1 MNTRILL
8 VEDDERLAE
17 LPAEYLT
24 KNDLQVSVEPRGD
37 VAETRIL
44 AEQPDLVILDV
55 MLPGKDGFEVCRAVR
70 SQYRGVILMLTA
82 RDEDFDQFL
91 GLDMGAD
98 DYIAKPVQP
107 RVLLARIKALLRRLP
122 SPGEAASGESDSMVF
137 GQFKISQATRTA
149 SLAGETIDLTTAEFD
164 LLWLLANHAG
174 NVLSRDDLLQEQRSL
189 GLARSL
195 FRVSLPRWRGSRYSL
210 SKLFF
215 NFYLLAMGSFVAI
228 AFTADFVIST
238 AQRGITDDYAR
249 RFMRGTITMIE
260 DELFRQPRRDWQKR
274 IKEIDEKFSY
284 KLGIVE
290 RISLDRTLTPTQ
302 VVKLDAGDIAI
313 DHDGDIMYHR
323 LGTSS
328 QVLAVGPLA
337 SNRNPELKDR
347 LPLELRLRLLTWSLT
362 GLIFGIALWFWVRPG
377 WRDLES
383 LRQTA
388 RDLGDGKFETR
399 SPAAR
404 SQLFAP
410 LSDTMNSMTE
420 RVQHLLATHRE
431 LSCGIS
437 HELRTP
443 ITRMRFALEMLSE
456 TDERAERERLWAMME
471 ADLDELDQLIDT
483 SLTYARF
490 EREAPEAHL
499 STVKFAEWL
508 TDEVDAV
515 RLLGRQLEVTVDT
528 GKLPENLCADLDR
541 KAMPYALRNLLRNA
555 FKYDPKRS
563 SVNAE
568 MAGDNILLHVDD
580 DGIGIPPE
588 EREHVFSAFT
598 RLDRSRDRS
607 TGGYGLG
614 LAIARRVLE
623 LHGGTA
629 TADSSLLCGARLTL
643 SWKAHQ

>member
-1 MNTRILL
+1 MTGT
-8 VEDDERLAE
+8 EAPPPESTGKER
-17 LPAEYLT
+17 
-24 KNDLQVSVEPRGD
+24 G
-37 VAETRIL
+37 
-44 AEQPDLVILDV
+44 
-55 MLPGKDGFEVCRAVR
+55 
-70 SQYRGVILMLTA
+70 
-82 RDEDFDQFL
+82 
-91 GLDMGAD
+91 
-98 DYIAKPVQP
+98 
-107 RVLLARIKALLRRLP
+107 
-122 SPGEAASGESDSMVF
+122 
-137 GQFKISQATRTA
+137 
-149 SLAGETIDLTTAEFD
+149 
-164 LLWLLANHAG
+164 
-174 NVLSRDDLLQEQRSL
+174 L

-228 AFTADFVIST
+228 AFTADFVISA

-249 RFMRGTITMIE
+249 RFMRGTITLIE
-260 DELFRQPRRDWQKR
+260 DELFSHPRREWPKT
-274 IKEIDEKFSY
+274 ITTLDEKFSY
-284 KLGIVE
+284 RLGIVE
-290 RISLDRTLTPTQ
+290 RMTLDHKLTADQ
-302 VVKLDAGDIAI
+302 VNKLDAGDIAI

-328 QVLAVGPLA
+328 QVLVVGPLA

-347 LPLELRLRLLTWSLT
+347 LPLELRLRLLTWSLI
-362 GLIFGIALWFWVRPG
+362 GVIFAIALWFWIRPV
-377 WRDLES
+377 WRDLEA

-388 RDLGDGKFETR
+388 RDLGDGHFDAR

-404 SQLFAP
+404 TQLFAP
-410 LSDTMNSMTE
+410 LSDTMNSMAE
-420 RVQHLLATHRE
+420 RIRQLLATHRE

-443 ITRMRFALEMLSE
+443 IARMRFALEMLSE

-499 STVKFAEWL
+499 STVKFADWL
-508 TDEVDAV
+508 SDEIDSV
-515 RLLGRQLEVTVDT
+515 RLLGHQLEVVVDT
-528 GKLPENLCADLDR
+528 DKLPENLCVDLDR

-555 FKYDPKRS
+555 FKYAGKRI

-568 MAGDNILLHVDD
+568 MVGDTIQIHVDD

-588 EREHVFSAFT
+588 EREHIFSAFT

-629 TADSSLLCGARLTL
+629 TADASPLGGARFTLT
-643 SWKAHQ
+643 WKAHR

>member
-1 MNTRILL
+1 MTGTEPTP
-8 VEDDERLAE
+8 ED
-17 LPAEYLT
+17 
-24 KNDLQVSVEPRGD
+24 S
-37 VAETRIL
+37 
-44 AEQPDLVILDV
+44 
-55 MLPGKDGFEVCRAVR
+55 
-70 SQYRGVILMLTA
+70 
-82 RDEDFDQFL
+82 
-91 GLDMGAD
+91 GA
-98 DYIAKPVQP
+98 KEHNQ
-107 RVLLARIKALLRRLP
+107 
-122 SPGEAASGESDSMVF
+122 
-137 GQFKISQATRTA
+137 
-149 SLAGETIDLTTAEFD
+149 
-164 LLWLLANHAG
+164 
-174 NVLSRDDLLQEQRSL
+174 

-195 FRVSLPRWRGSRYSL
+195 FRVSLPRWRGGRYSL

-249 RFMRGTITMIE
+249 RFMRGTITLIE
-260 DELFRQPRRDWQKR
+260 DELFRQPRRDWQKK
-274 IKEIDEKFSY
+274 IKELDEKFSY
-284 KLGIVE
+284 NLGIVE
-290 RISLDRTLTPTQ
+290 RITLDRMLTPSQ
-302 VVKLDAGDIAI
+302 VIKLDAGDIAI

-328 QVLAVGPLA
+328 QVLVVGPLA
-337 SNRNPELKDR
+337 SNRNPELNDR
-347 LPLELRLRLLTWSLT
+347 LPLELRLRLLTWSLI
-362 GLIFGIALWFWVRPG
+362 GVIFAIALWFWIRPI
-377 WRDLES
+377 WRDLET

-388 RDLGDGKFETR
+388 LDLGDGHFDAR

-404 SQLFAP
+404 TQLFAP
-410 LSDTMNSMTE
+410 LSDTMNSMAD
-420 RVQHLLATHRE
+420 RIRQLLATHRE

-443 ITRMRFALEMLSE
+443 IARMRFALEMLSE
-456 TDERAERERLWAMME
+456 TAEREERERLWAMME

-490 EREAPEAHL
+490 EREAPQPHF
-499 STVKFAEWL
+499 SSVQFADWL
-508 TDEVDAV
+508 TDEVDSV
-515 RLLGRQLEVTVDT
+515 RLLGRQLDVVVDT
-528 GKLPENLCADLDR
+528 EKLPENLFVDLDR

-555 FKYDPKRS
+555 FKYASKRI

-568 MAGDNILLHVDD
+568 LVGENMLIHVDD

-588 EREHVFSAFT
+588 EREHIFSAFT

-629 TADSSLLCGARLTL
+629 IADASPLGGARFTL
-643 SWKAHQ
+643 SWKARQ

>member
-1 MNTRILL
+1 MTGT
-8 VEDDERLAE
+8 D
-17 LPAEYLT
+17 T
-24 KNDLQVSVEPRGD
+24 
-37 VAETRIL
+37 
-44 AEQPDLVILDV
+44 
-55 MLPGKDGFEVCRAVR
+55 
-70 SQYRGVILMLTA
+70 
-82 RDEDFDQFL
+82 
-91 GLDMGAD
+91 
-98 DYIAKPVQP
+98 
-107 RVLLARIKALLRRLP
+107 
-122 SPGEAASGESDSMVF
+122 PGES
-137 GQFKISQATRTA
+137 KPTR
-149 SLAGETIDLTTAEFD
+149 E
-164 LLWLLANHAG
+164 N
-174 NVLSRDDLLQEQRSL
+174 NQ

-195 FRVSLPRWRGSRYSL
+195 FRVTLPRWRGSRYSL
-210 SKLFF
+210 SRLFF

-228 AFTADFVIST
+228 AFTADFIIST

-249 RFMRGTITMIE
+249 RFMRGTITLIE
-260 DELFRQPRRDWQKR
+260 DELFRHPRRDWQKT
-274 IKEIDEKFSY
+274 IQEIDEKFSY
-284 KLGIVE
+284 NLDIVE

-302 VVKLDAGDIAI
+302 VIKLDAGDIAI

-328 QVLAVGPLA
+328 KVLVVGPLA
-337 SNRNPELKDR
+337 SNRNPELRDR
-347 LPLELRLRLLTWSLT
+347 LPLELRLRLLTWSLI
-362 GLIFGIALWFWVRPG
+362 GVIFAIALWFWIRPV
-377 WRDLES
+377 WRDLEA

-388 RDLGDGKFETR
+388 RDLGDGHFEAR

-404 SQLFAP
+404 TQLFAP
-410 LSDTMNSMTE
+410 LSDTMNSMAE
-420 RVQHLLATHRE
+420 RIRQLLATHRE

-443 ITRMRFALEMLSE
+443 IARMRFALEMLTE
-456 TDERAERERLWAMME
+456 TDERDERERLWAMME

-490 EREAPEAHL
+490 EREAPEAHF
-499 STVKFAEWL
+499 SSVKFAEWL
-508 TDEVDAV
+508 ADEVDSV
-515 RLLGRQLEVTVDT
+515 RLLGRRLEVTVDT
-528 GKLPENLCADLDR
+528 SRLPENICVDLDR

-555 FKYDPKRS
+555 FKYASQRI

-568 MAGDNILLHVDD
+568 LVGNDIHIHVDD

-588 EREHVFSAFT
+588 EREHIFSAFT

-629 TADSSLLCGARLTL
+629 TADASPLGGARLTL

>member
-1 MNTRILL
+1 MTGT
-8 VEDDERLAE
+8 EGGAPEKAE
-17 LPAEYLT
+17 GE
-24 KNDLQVSVEPRGD
+24 N
-37 VAETRIL
+37 
-44 AEQPDLVILDV
+44 
-55 MLPGKDGFEVCRAVR
+55 
-70 SQYRGVILMLTA
+70 SQ
-82 RDEDFDQFL
+82 
-91 GLDMGAD
+91 
-98 DYIAKPVQP
+98 
-107 RVLLARIKALLRRLP
+107 
-122 SPGEAASGESDSMVF
+122 
-137 GQFKISQATRTA
+137 
-149 SLAGETIDLTTAEFD
+149 
-164 LLWLLANHAG
+164 
-174 NVLSRDDLLQEQRSL
+174 

-195 FRVSLPRWRGSRYSL
+195 FRVSLPRWRGGRYSL

-249 RFMRGTITMIE
+249 RFMRGTITLIE
-260 DELFRQPRRDWQKR
+260 DELFRVPRSTWQRK
-274 IKEIDEKFSY
+274 IKDLDEKFSY
-284 KLGIVE
+284 KLDIVE
-290 RISLDRTLTPTQ
+290 RITLDRRLTPLQ
-302 VVKLDAGDIAI
+302 VDKLDAGDIAI

-328 QVLAVGPLA
+328 QVLVVGPLA
-337 SNRNPELKDR
+337 SNRNPETTER
-347 LPLELRLRLLTWSLT
+347 LPLELRLRLLTWSLI
-362 GLIFGIALWFWVRPG
+362 GLIFGIALWFWVRPV
-377 WRDLES
+377 WRDLET

-388 RDLGDGKFETR
+388 RDLGDGNFEAR
-399 SPAAR
+399 SPQAR

-410 LSDTMNSMTE
+410 LSDTMNSMAE
-420 RVQHLLATHRE
+420 RVQQLLATHRE

-443 ITRMRFALEMLSE
+443 IARMRFALEMLTE
-456 TDERAERERLWAMME
+456 TDEAGERQRLWSMME
-471 ADLDELDQLIDT
+471 ADLDELDHLIDT

-490 EREAPEAHL
+490 EREAPAPHFA
-499 STVKFAEWL
+499 SVAFAEWL

-515 RLLGRQLEVTVDT
+515 RLLGRELKISVDT
-528 GKLPENLCADLDR
+528 ASLPPDLKVDVDR

-555 FKYDPKRS
+555 FKYAGKEIAVS
-563 SVNAE
+563 AE
-568 MAGDNILLHVDD
+568 LIGERILVHVDD

-629 TADSSLLCGARLTL
+629 TAEAAPLGGARFTL
-643 SWKAHQ
+643 AWKAQQ